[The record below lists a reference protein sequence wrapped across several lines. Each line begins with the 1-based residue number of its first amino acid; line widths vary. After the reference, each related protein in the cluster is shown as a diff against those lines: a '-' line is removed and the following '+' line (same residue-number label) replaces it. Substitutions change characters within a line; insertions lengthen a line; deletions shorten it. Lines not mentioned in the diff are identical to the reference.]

1 MFRHVLPLALPATL
15 VVLLAACGAAEEVKT
30 LPRPAMVVQPQPAGE
45 SAETYPGEVRAR
57 LEQDLAFR
65 IGGKVS
71 KRLVDVG
78 QRVQKDQP
86 LAELDPQD
94 VRLQLEAQRAQVA
107 AATANLQLVRSERDR
122 YKTLFDRQMASRS
135 QYDNA
140 QNLYSAG
147 EARLKQAKAE
157 FDVSNNQAGYSV
169 LRATQSGVVSKRLVE
184 VGNVVAAGQT
194 VYTLAADGEREVLIS
209 LPEHS
214 IERFRIGQD
223 VLVELWSRPDKR
235 FAGRIRELSPAAD
248 PQSRTYAAR
257 VSFTAEKVPAELGQ
271 SARVFVPVAGV
282 VPLAIP
288 LSALSA
294 EAGAP
299 FVWVVDPKT
308 SKLQRRAV
316 KVGPYGEDQVPVLE
330 GLQAS
335 DWVVAAGVQVLREG
349 QEVRPVDHDNRS
361 VKLAAQE

>member
-1 MFRHVLPLALPATL
+1 MAALFAGSFGRPGPLGGNTLSDISRFITGLVSLLFLLYPPVQLFKALICERSYIMFRHVLPLALPATL

-107 AATANLQLVRSERDR
+107 AASANLQLVRSERDR

-140 QNLYSAG
+140 ENLYRAG
-147 EARLKQAKAE
+147 EARSE
-157 FDVSNNQAGYSV
+157 
-169 LRATQSGVVSKRLVE
+169 
-184 VGNVVAAGQT
+184 
-194 VYTLAADGEREVLIS
+194 ER
-209 LPEHS
+209 
-214 IERFRIGQD
+214 
-223 VLVELWSRPDKR
+223 
-235 FAGRIRELSPAAD
+235 
-248 PQSRTYAAR
+248 R
-257 VSFTAEKVPAELGQ
+257 V
-271 SARVFVPVAGV
+271 
-282 VPLAIP
+282 
-288 LSALSA
+288 
-294 EAGAP
+294 
-299 FVWVVDPKT
+299 
-308 SKLQRRAV
+308 
-316 KVGPYGEDQVPVLE
+316 
-330 GLQAS
+330 
-335 DWVVAAGVQVLREG
+335 
-349 QEVRPVDHDNRS
+349 
-361 VKLAAQE
+361 